1 MLKRLT
7 LSAEKAYLF
16 LGNES
21 KALEE
26 VLVSQAVRETMEYDV
41 VIVGAGPA
49 GLSAA
54 IRLKQLDE
62 NLEIV
67 VLEKG
72 SEVGAHILS
81 GAVLD
86 PSGLNRLIPD
96 WKEKGAPL
104 DVPVKEDNFYILGEA
119 GQIRL
124 PNSVMPPLMNNH
136 GNYIVSMGN
145 VCRWMAEQAEELGVE
160 IFPGMACSELVYGKT
175 GEVKGVVAGEFGKN
189 PDGSIGDSYE
199 PGMELHGKYILLSE
213 GARGSLSK
221 EVIEKFN
228 LDAECDVP
236 KFGIG
241 MKEIWEVD
249 PEVHNEGEVTHTMGW
264 PLGFKNSGGSF
275 VYHLNN
281 NQVYVG
287 YIVDLNYKNPF
298 LSPYMEFQ
306 QFKHHPK
313 IENLLRGGKRIAYGA
328 RAVTK
333 GGLQSIP
340 KATFP
345 GGALLGCSA
354 GLVNLPRIK
363 GNHNAM
369 NSGIEAAESVY
380 SAISDGRSG
389 DLLPDYDVN
398 LRNGVVG
405 KDLKKVRNVAPLNAR
420 FGPLGGLILGGFDM
434 WFQTIFQFSVFGSLK
449 HGKSDAASTESAEKH
464 KEISYP
470 KPDGSISFDRL
481 TNVSF
486 SMTNHEE
493 NQPCHL
499 QLGNPEIPISVNL
512 PQYSEPAQRYCPAG
526 VYEVVQTEENSSRFV
541 INFQNC
547 VHCKTCDIKDP
558 SQNIT
563 WVTPQG
569 GDGPNYPNM

>member
-1 MLKRLT
+1 
-7 LSAEKAYLF
+7 
-16 LGNES
+16 
-21 KALEE
+21 
-26 VLVSQAVRETMEYDV
+26 MEYDV

-54 IRLKQLDE
+54 IRLKQLDA
-62 NLEIV
+62 NLEVV

-86 PSGLNRLIPD
+86 PSGLDKLIPE
-96 WKEKGAPL
+96 WREKGAPI
-104 DVPVKEDNFYILGEA
+104 DVNVKEDNFYILGEA

-124 PNSVMPPLMNNH
+124 PNFLMPPLMNNH

-160 IFPGMACSELVYGKT
+160 IFPGMACSDLVFGKT

-189 PDGSIGDSYE
+189 SDGSLGEAYE
-199 PGMELHGKYILLSE
+199 PGMELHGKYVLLSE
-213 GARGSLSK
+213 GARGSLAK
-221 EVIEKFN
+221 QVIEKFN
-228 LDAECDVP
+228 LDSECDVP

-249 PEVHNEGEVTHTMGW
+249 PELHNQGEVTHTMGW

-275 VYHLNN
+275 VYHLDN

-313 IENLLRGGKRIAYGA
+313 IKKLLTGGKRIAYGA

-340 KATFP
+340 RTAFP

-369 NSGIEAAESVY
+369 HSGIEAAESVHN
-380 SAISDGRSG
+380 AIREGRFG
-389 DLLPDYDVN
+389 DLLSDYDFK
-398 LRNGVVG
+398 LKTKAVG

-434 WFQTIFQFSVFGSLK
+434 WFQTLFKFSLFGSLK
-449 HGKSDAASTESAEKH
+449 HGKSDAQSTESASKH
-464 KEISYP
+464 KEIIYP

-499 QLGNPEIPISVNL
+499 HLNNPEIPISVNL
-512 PQYSEPAQRYCPAG
+512 PQFSEPAQRYCPAG
-526 VYEVVQTEENSSRFV
+526 VYEVVQTEEKTARFV
-541 INFQNC
+541 VNFQNC

-558 SQNIT
+558 SQNIN
-563 WVTPQG
+563 WMTPQG

>member
-1 MLKRLT
+1 LT

-340 KATFP
+340 KAAFP

-434 WFQTIFQFSVFGSLK
+434 WFQTIFQFSLFGSLK

>member
-1 MLKRLT
+1 MT

-16 LGNES
+16 LGNEI

-369 NSGIEAAESVY
+369 NSGIEAAEAVY

-398 LRNGVVG
+398 LKNGVVG

-434 WFQTIFQFSVFGSLK
+434 WFQTIFQFSLFGSLK

>member
-1 MLKRLT
+1 M
-7 LSAEKAYLF
+7 S
-16 LGNES
+16 
-21 KALEE
+21 E
-26 VLVSQAVRETMEYDV
+26 VVRETMEYDV

-54 IRLKQLDE
+54 IRLKQLDA
-62 NLEIV
+62 NLEVV

-86 PSGLNRLIPD
+86 PSGLNKLIPE
-96 WKEKGAPL
+96 WNKKGAPI

-124 PNSVMPPLMNNH
+124 PNFLMPPLMNNH

-160 IFPGMACSELVYGKT
+160 IFPGMACSDLVFGND

-189 PDGSIGDSYE
+189 SDGSIGEAYE
-199 PGMELHGKYILLSE
+199 PGMELHGKYVLLSE
-213 GARGSLSK
+213 GARGSLAK
-221 EVIEKFN
+221 QVIEKFN
-228 LDAECDVP
+228 LDSECDVP

-249 PEVHNEGEVTHTMGW
+249 PELHNEGEVTHTMGW
-264 PLGFKNSGGSF
+264 PLGFKSSGGSF

-313 IENLLRGGKRIAYGA
+313 IKKLLTGGKRLAYGA
-328 RAVTK
+328 RVVTK

-340 KATFP
+340 KTAFP

-369 NSGIEAAESVY
+369 HSGIEAAESVY
-380 SAISDGRSG
+380 NAIKDDRSG
-389 DLLPDYDVN
+389 DVLSDYDVS
-398 LRNGVVG
+398 LKTKAVG

-434 WFQTIFQFSVFGSLK
+434 WFQTLFKFSLFGSLK
-449 HGKSDAASTESAEKH
+449 HGKSDAEATESAAKH
-464 KEISYP
+464 EEIKYP

-486 SMTNHEE
+486 AMTNHEE

-499 QLGNPEIPISVNL
+499 QLSNPDIPISVNL
-512 PQYSEPAQRYCPAG
+512 PQFSEPAQRYCPAG
-526 VYEVVQTEENSSRFV
+526 VYEVVQTEEATARFV

-558 SQNIT
+558 SQNIN
-563 WVTPQG
+563 WMTPQG

>member
-1 MLKRLT
+1 
-7 LSAEKAYLF
+7 
-16 LGNES
+16 
-21 KALEE
+21 
-26 VLVSQAVRETMEYDV
+26 MEYDV

-54 IRLKQLDE
+54 IRLKQLDA
-62 NLEIV
+62 NLEVV

-86 PSGLNRLIPD
+86 PSGLNKLIPE
-96 WKEKGAPL
+96 WKEKGAPI

-124 PNSVMPPLMNNH
+124 PNFLMPPLMSNH

-145 VCRWMAEQAEELGVE
+145 VCRWMAEQAEEIGVE
-160 IFPGMACSELVYGKT
+160 IFPGMACSDLVFGET

-189 PDGSIGDSYE
+189 PDGSIGEAYE
-199 PGMELHGKYILLSE
+199 PGMELHGKYVLLSE
-213 GARGSLSK
+213 GARGSLAK
-221 EVIEKFN
+221 QVIEKFN
-228 LDAECDVP
+228 LDSECDVP

-249 PEVHNEGEVTHTMGW
+249 PELHNEGEVTHTMGW
-264 PLGFKNSGGSF
+264 PLGFKSSGGSF

-281 NQVYVG
+281 NQIYVG

-313 IENLLRGGKRIAYGA
+313 IKRLLTGGKRIAYGA

-340 KATFP
+340 KAAFP

-369 NSGIEAAESVY
+369 HSGIEAAESVY
-380 SAISDGRSG
+380 NAIKDDRFG
-389 DLLPDYDVN
+389 DLLSDYD
-398 LRNGVVG
+398 LKLKTEAVG

-434 WFQTIFQFSVFGSLK
+434 WFQTLFKFSLFGIMK
-449 HGKSDAASTESAEKH
+449 HGKSDAESTESAAKH
-464 KEISYP
+464 KEIKYP
-470 KPDGSISFDRL
+470 KPDGSLSFDRL

-499 QLGNPEIPISVNL
+499 QLNNPEIPISVNL
-512 PQYSEPAQRYCPAG
+512 PQFSEPAQRYCPAG
-526 VYEVVQTEENSSRFV
+526 VYEVVKNEEEKARFV
-541 INFQNC
+541 VNFQNC

>member
-1 MLKRLT
+1 MT

-26 VLVSQAVRETMEYDV
+26 VLVSETVRETMEYDV

-434 WFQTIFQFSVFGSLK
+434 WFQTIFQFSLFGSLK

-526 VYEVVQTEENSSRFV
+526 VYEVVQTEEKSSRFV

>member
-1 MLKRLT
+1 M
-7 LSAEKAYLF
+7 
-16 LGNES
+16 
-21 KALEE
+21 
-26 VLVSQAVRETMEYDV
+26 VRETVEYDV

-62 NLEIV
+62 NLEVV

-86 PSGLNRLIPD
+86 PSGLNKLIPD
-96 WKEKGAPL
+96 WREKGAPI

-124 PNSVMPPLMNNH
+124 PNFLMPPLMNNH

-145 VCRWMAEQAEELGVE
+145 VCRWMAEQAEEIGVE
-160 IFPGMACSELVYGKT
+160 IFPGMACSDLVFGET
-175 GEVKGVVAGEFGKN
+175 GEVKGVIAGEFGKN
-189 PDGSIGDSYE
+189 SDGSIGEAYE
-199 PGMELHGKYILLSE
+199 PGMELHGRYVLLSE
-213 GARGSLSK
+213 GARGSLAK
-221 EVIEKFN
+221 QVIEKFN
-228 LDAECDVP
+228 LDSECDVP

-249 PEVHNEGEVTHTMGW
+249 PELHNEGEVTHTMGW
-264 PLGFKNSGGSF
+264 PLGFKSSGGSF

-313 IENLLRGGKRIAYGA
+313 IKRLLTGGKRIAYGA

-340 KATFP
+340 KAAFP

-369 NSGIEAAESVY
+369 HSGIEAAESVY
-380 SAISDGRSG
+380 HAIKDGRFG
-389 DLLPDYDVN
+389 NQLLDYD
-398 LRNGVVG
+398 LKLKTKAVG

-434 WFQTIFQFSVFGSLK
+434 WFQTLFKFSLFGSLK
-449 HGKSDAASTESAEKH
+449 HGKSDAESTESAAKH
-464 KEISYP
+464 KEIKYP

-499 QLGNPEIPISVNL
+499 HLKNPEIPISVNL
-512 PQYSEPAQRYCPAG
+512 PQFSEPAQRYCPAG
-526 VYEVVQTEENSSRFV
+526 VYEVVKTEEEKARFV
-541 INFQNC
+541 VNFQNC

-558 SQNIT
+558 SQNIN
-563 WVTPQG
+563 WMTPQG

>member
-1 MLKRLT
+1 MT

-26 VLVSQAVRETMEYDV
+26 VLVSQAARETMEYDV

-405 KDLKKVRNVAPLNAR
+405 KDLKKVRNVAPLSAR

-434 WFQTIFQFSVFGSLK
+434 WFQTIFQFSLFGSLK

>member
-1 MLKRLT
+1 MT
-7 LSAEKAYLF
+7 LSIEKAYVHS
-16 LGNES
+16 GKRS
-21 KALEE
+21 KKSEE
-26 VLVSQAVRETMEYDV
+26 AFVSEMMRETMEYDV

-54 IRLKQLDE
+54 IRLKQLDA
-62 NLEIV
+62 NLEVV

-86 PSGLNRLIPD
+86 PSGLNKLIPE
-96 WKEKGAPL
+96 WKEKGAPI

-124 PNSVMPPLMNNH
+124 PNFLMPPLMSNH

-145 VCRWMAEQAEELGVE
+145 VCRWMAEQAEEIGVE
-160 IFPGMACSELVYGKT
+160 IFPGMACSDLVFGET

-189 PDGSIGDSYE
+189 PDGSIGEAYE
-199 PGMELHGKYILLSE
+199 PGMELHAKYVLLSE
-213 GARGSLSK
+213 GARGSLAK
-221 EVIEKFN
+221 QVIEKFN
-228 LDAECDVP
+228 LDSECDVP

-249 PEVHNEGEVTHTMGW
+249 PELHNEGEVTHTMGW
-264 PLGFKNSGGSF
+264 PLGFKSSGGSF

-313 IENLLRGGKRIAYGA
+313 IKRLLTGGKRIAYGA

-340 KATFP
+340 KAAFP

-369 NSGIEAAESVY
+369 HSGMEAAESVY
-380 SAISDGRSG
+380 NAIKDERFG
-389 DLLPDYDVN
+389 DLLLDYD
-398 LRNGVVG
+398 LKLKTEAVG

-434 WFQTIFQFSVFGSLK
+434 WFQTLFKFSLFGILK
-449 HGKSDAASTESAEKH
+449 HGKSDAESTESAAKH
-464 KEISYP
+464 KEIKYP

-499 QLGNPEIPISVNL
+499 QLKNPEIPISVNL
-512 PQYSEPAQRYCPAG
+512 PQFSEPAQRYCPAG
-526 VYEVVQTEENSSRFV
+526 VYEVVKTEEEKPRFV

-558 SQNIT
+558 SQNIN
-563 WVTPQG
+563 WMTPQG

>member
-1 MLKRLT
+1 MT

-249 PEVHNEGEVTHTMGW
+249 PDVHNEGEVTHTMGW

-313 IENLLRGGKRIAYGA
+313 IESLLRGGKRIAYGA

-434 WFQTIFQFSVFGSLK
+434 WFQTIFQFSLFGSLK

>member
-1 MLKRLT
+1 M
-7 LSAEKAYLF
+7 S
-16 LGNES
+16 
-21 KALEE
+21 E
-26 VLVSQAVRETMEYDV
+26 VVRETMEYDV

-54 IRLKQLDE
+54 IRLKQLDA
-62 NLEIV
+62 NLEVV

-86 PSGLNRLIPD
+86 PSGLNKLIPE
-96 WKEKGAPL
+96 WNKKGAPI

-124 PNSVMPPLMNNH
+124 PNFLMPPLMNNH

-160 IFPGMACSELVYGKT
+160 IFPGMACSDLVFGND

-189 PDGSIGDSYE
+189 SDGSIGEAYE
-199 PGMELHGKYILLSE
+199 PGMELHGKYVLLSE
-213 GARGSLSK
+213 GARGSLAK
-221 EVIEKFN
+221 QVIAKFN
-228 LDAECDVP
+228 LDSECDVP

-249 PEVHNEGEVTHTMGW
+249 PELHNEGEVTHTMGW
-264 PLGFKNSGGSF
+264 PLGFKSSGGSF

-313 IENLLRGGKRIAYGA
+313 IKKLLTGGKRLAYGA
-328 RAVTK
+328 RVVTK

-340 KATFP
+340 KTAFP

-369 NSGIEAAESVY
+369 HSGIEAAESVY
-380 SAISDGRSG
+380 NAIKDDRSG
-389 DLLPDYDVN
+389 DVLSDYDVS
-398 LRNGVVG
+398 LKTKAVG

-434 WFQTIFQFSVFGSLK
+434 WFQTLFKFSLFGSLK
-449 HGKSDAASTESAEKH
+449 HGKSDAEATESAAKH
-464 KEISYP
+464 EEIKYP

-486 SMTNHEE
+486 AMTNHEE

-499 QLGNPEIPISVNL
+499 QLRNPDIPISVNL
-512 PQYSEPAQRYCPAG
+512 PQFSEPAQRYCPAG
-526 VYEVVQTEENSSRFV
+526 VYEVVQTEEATARFV

-558 SQNIT
+558 SQNIN
-563 WVTPQG
+563 WMTPQG